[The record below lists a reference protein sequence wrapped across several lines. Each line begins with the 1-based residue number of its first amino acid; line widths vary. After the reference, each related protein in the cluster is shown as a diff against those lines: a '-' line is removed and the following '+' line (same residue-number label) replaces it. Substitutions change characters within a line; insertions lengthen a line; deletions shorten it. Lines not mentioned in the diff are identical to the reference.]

1 MSETWPDDLMAV
13 MAHSLLNSVGVIS
26 GAAETI
32 KTHWDR
38 LDDTVKIDL
47 LDKIIAQSSLVTG
60 VLGDLV
66 RSGRP
71 EIVEALDELQ
81 NEDAAEAEDDT

>member
-1 MSETWPDDLMAV
+1 MNAEWPDDLLAV

-26 GAAETI
+26 GAAETM
-32 KTHWDR
+32 KLHWER
-38 LDDTVKIDL
+38 LDDSIKFEL
-47 LDKIIAQSSLVTG
+47 LEKIIQQSALVTG

-71 EIVEALDELQ
+71 ELVEALNELHPP
-81 NEDAAEAEDDT
+81 EGGS

>member
-1 MSETWPDDLMAV
+1 MNAEWPDDLLAV

-26 GAAETI
+26 GAAETM
-32 KTHWDR
+32 KLHWAR
-38 LDDTVKIDL
+38 LDDGIKIEL
-47 LDKIIAQSSLVTG
+47 LEKIIQQSALVSG

-71 EIVEALDELQ
+71 ELVEALNELHPP
-81 NEDAAEAEDDT
+81 EAPA

>member
-1 MSETWPDDLMAV
+1 VNVEWPDDLLAV

-26 GAAETI
+26 GAAETMKI
-32 KTHWDR
+32 HWDR
-38 LDDTVKIDL
+38 LDDQVKFEL
-47 LDKIIAQSSLVTG
+47 LEKIIQQAGLVTG

-71 EIVEALDELQ
+71 ELVEALNDLHPTE
-81 NEDAAEAEDDT
+81 